1 MVEPTHRE
9 LIVHLRVLLQPAPLG
24 SGPIRLEAW
33 NDPDWSP
40 RQREA
45 FVALRAAAG
54 FAQVET
60 P

>member
-9 LIVHLRVLLQPAPLG
+9 LLAHLRVLLHPSPLG
-24 SGPIRLEAW
+24 TGPIRLEAW
-33 NDPDWSP
+33 NERDWSP

-45 FVALRAAAG
+45 FIALRAAAG
-54 FAQVET
+54 LAMVET